1 MAVLPILVLTQTYP
15 SETRKYEQTY
25 VHTRLLQYKA
35 SGLEPVVL
43 SFSAHQPYVYEGIQV
58 HSALSFEA
66 QYPQQDIGLLIS
78 HAPNLRNHVRWLL
91 AQQSRIQRY
100 VFFIHGHEVLIK
112 SRYYPKPYGFQTPKT
127 PFKQWGHWA
136 YDHFKLHVLRRFLK
150 SLGTKMHVVFV
161 SRWMKEEG
169 LKNLKMELPEDQY
182 SIIYNAAHPMF
193 IDSSY
198 QAPQVGPKRL
208 ITVRPLDGPKYAV
221 DLVCALAHKHPE
233 YQFDVFGKGHY
244 FEHHPP
250 PTNLTHHARF
260 LTHQELVQTL
270 NQYHAALMPT
280 RLDAQGVMM
289 CEMATFGI
297 PLITSDLPICK
308 EVLSPF
314 EAVFYFNNTTL
325 APPLDQAFDYFQTL
339 TSSPEKTPFG
349 HAQTLERELA
359 LIERLSA

>member
-1 MAVLPILVLTQTYP
+1 MLPILVLTQTYP
-15 SETRKYEQTY
+15 SDTHKYEQTY

-35 SGLEPVVL
+35 NGLEPVVL
-43 SFSAHQPYVYEGIQV
+43 SFSAPQPYVYEGIQV

-66 QYPQQDIGLLIS
+66 QYPQQDIRLLIS

-112 SRYYPKPYGFQTPKT
+112 SSYYPQPYDFQAPKT
-127 PFKQWGHWA
+127 PLKHWANWA
-136 YDHFKLHVLRRFLK
+136 YDHFKLYVLRHFFK
-150 SLGTKMHVVFV
+150 SLGGKMHLVFV

-169 LKNLKMELPEDQY
+169 LKNLKMALPEDQY
-182 SIIYNAAHPMF
+182 SIIYNAAHPVF
-193 IDSSY
+193 IDTTY
-198 QAPQVGPKRL
+198 QAPQVSEPKRL

-221 DLVCALAHKHPE
+221 DLVCALAQKHPE
-233 YQFDVFGKGHY
+233 YQFDVFGKGAY

-250 PTNLTHHARF
+250 PTNLTHHDRF
-260 LTHQELVQTL
+260 FTHQELADTL

-308 EVLSPF
+308 EVLAPF
-314 EAVFYFNNTTL
+314 EAVFYLNNTTL
-325 APPLDQAFDYFQTL
+325 EPSLDKAFDSFQTL
-339 TSSPEKTPFG
+339 TSPPETSPFG
-349 HAQTLERELA
+349 PSQTLERELA